1 MSSHVVVI
9 GPGARRATVKV
20 SPGTY
25 LSDVLQQACK
35 SLNLPSDKYV
45 AKHKAKQVDL
55 SVPFRTSGLSPG
67 AKLDLVLKSNT
78 PSAIQVALQLPQ
90 PEAKDIPGGRLIRKF
105 PSDLTLWQLLRQFES
120 GDASAGRNI
129 NITARGVAQMSN
141 ETATAGSGQLY
152 YETPV
157 LNIMGRELSTLDDF
171 QKTLSQ
177 LGYNSGSVLIRL
189 GYKVTDQTLYDTLER
204 IGQYFKDVE
213 DTLPKPASATAATNT
228 PVVEAPTHVQT
239 VDSPMPDVAPTSQ
252 EPEPTAPATTPA
264 PSNEADSVDMP
275 ASASKDPFQP
285 SHVYLAPSSD
295 VPAAAKAP
303 VREVDYT
310 PTIAH
315 AQLHQARLQE
325 NSRNKRLLSDKELE
339 EKAAA
344 EEAKFAAVKTVSV
357 KVRFPDNTSSEWVVG
372 HGETGGFIYEAVRHV
387 MADQSQ
393 PFKLVISGG
402 RTVIKDDSSASN
414 SLIRAYKLTGRTLV
428 NLVWDDSVSTEVRK
442 KPFLKSSVASQGE
455 SVKIPEVPEVEEEEP
470 EAAPIVEPKE
480 EKSKGD
486 GLGKKMPK
494 WLKMGKK

>member
-141 ETATAGSGQLY
+141 ETATVGSGQLY

-189 GYKVTDQTLYDTLER
+189 SYKVTDQTLYDTLER

-213 DTLPKPASATAATNT
+213 DTLPKPASATAAANT
-228 PVVEAPTHVQT
+228 SVEAPTPVQT
-239 VDSPMPDVAPTSQ
+239 VDSPMPDLAPTSQ
-252 EPEPTAPATTPA
+252 EPEPTAPETAPA
-264 PSNEADSVDMP
+264 PSDEAGAVGVPD
-275 ASASKDPFQP
+275 SASKDPFQP

-357 KVRFPDNTSSEWVVG
+357 KVRFPDNTSSEWVVS

-428 NLVWDDSVSTEVRK
+428 NLVWDDSVSAEVRK

-455 SVKIPEVPEVEEEEP
+455 SVKIPEVPEVEEEEQ
-470 EAAPIVEPKE
+470 EAAPVVEPKKE
-480 EKSKGD
+480 DKSKGD